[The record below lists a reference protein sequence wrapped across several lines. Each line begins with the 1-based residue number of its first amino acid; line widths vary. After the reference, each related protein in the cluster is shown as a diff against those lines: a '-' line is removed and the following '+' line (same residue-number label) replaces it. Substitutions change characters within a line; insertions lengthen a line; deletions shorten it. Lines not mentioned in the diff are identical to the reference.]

1 MVINI
6 VWIVLIPLKQKTN
19 LNYIK
24 RYVKIKI
31 FFNIFMPSEDST
43 ILEFNQYE
51 KTDEVAYIIYVDLEC
66 ITEKI
71 DGCNNNPENFSTV
84 IVSENIWWVF
94 SMSTISWFRSI
105 ESRRKYNED
114 N

>member
-1 MVINI
+1 
-6 VWIVLIPLKQKTN
+6 
-19 LNYIK
+19 
-24 RYVKIKI
+24 
-31 FFNIFMPSEDST
+31 MPSEDS

-84 IVSENIWWVF
+84 IVSENI
-94 SMSTISWFRSI
+94 
-105 ESRRKYNED
+105 
-114 N
+114 